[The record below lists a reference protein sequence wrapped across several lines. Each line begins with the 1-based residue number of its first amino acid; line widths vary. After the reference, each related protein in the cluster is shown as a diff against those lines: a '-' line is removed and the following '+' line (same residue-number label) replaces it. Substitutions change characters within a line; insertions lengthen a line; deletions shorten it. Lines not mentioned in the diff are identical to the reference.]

1 MSALRFVV
9 FFAVLVAVLSAL
21 NFFVYRWASSTFLR
35 RRNARRWLAVL
46 LWGSVLGMVLA
57 RVGARVWSGMPSGP
71 LLLVS
76 SMVQLTVILSAFLL
90 LPVTLAGSV
99 VEFAQRLR
107 RGPGVTRPGRPLP
120 AQVAERSASA
130 DAQQGPSTPHPGF
143 DSGRR
148 SLLRQAGAGSAFL
161 IASSSSLYGA
171 LHGRVDYAI
180 EEVPL
185 RIPGLARA
193 LDGFTIV
200 QLSDIHIGQFVGEA
214 ELRVAAELVAKAKPD
229 LIVLT
234 GDLLDND
241 PLLAPRLGTFARRLG
256 PLARHG
262 VVAISGNHDF
272 FAGIRPFEASL
283 RKGGAVVLQNEARVF
298 GERSAGFALLGVEDV
313 WAERQGGGP
322 DLRRAVESLPAL
334 GGSVA
339 AARALPRLLLCHNP
353 VFFEHAA
360 GKVAAQL
367 SGHTHGGQINLLLR
381 PADWVLKNG
390 WVAGRYHLAGSELYI
405 NRGFGTV
412 GPPARLGAPPEVSRI
427 VLVS

>member
-1 MSALRFVV
+1 MSWLRFVV
-9 FFAVLVAVLSAL
+9 FFAVLVAVLGAL
-21 NFFVYRWASSTFLR
+21 NLFVYRWATSTFLR
-35 RRNARRWLAVL
+35 GRSARHWLAAL

-90 LPVTLAGSV
+90 LPLSLAWV
-99 VEFAQRLR
+99 AVQMAQRR
-107 RGPGVTRPGRPLP
+107 RGGQQANPQPAPTPGAEAP
-120 AQVAERSASA
+120 AQP
-130 DAQQGPSTPHPGF
+130 DIQPTPSKPQVVVDP
-143 DSGRR
+143 GRR
-148 SLLRQAGAGSAFL
+148 SLLGRAGAGSAFL

-171 LHGRVDYAI
+171 LHGRLDYTI

-185 RIPGLARA
+185 RVPGLARA

-200 QLSDIHIGQFVGEA
+200 QLSDIHIGHFVGEA
-214 ELRVAAELVAKAKPD
+214 ELRIAAELVGKARPD

-241 PLLAPRLGTFARRLG
+241 PLLAPRLGAFARRLA
-256 PLARHG
+256 PLSRNG

-272 FAGIRPFEASL
+272 YAGIGPFEASL
-283 RKGGAVVLQNEARVF
+283 RKGGAVVLQNEARIF
-298 GERSAGFALLGVEDV
+298 GDRSAGFALLGVEDV
-313 WAERQGGGP
+313 WAERHGGGP
-322 DLRRAVESLPAL
+322 DLGRAVESLPAL
-334 GGSVA
+334 AGSVA
-339 AARALPRLLLCHNP
+339 AARGLPRLLLCHNP